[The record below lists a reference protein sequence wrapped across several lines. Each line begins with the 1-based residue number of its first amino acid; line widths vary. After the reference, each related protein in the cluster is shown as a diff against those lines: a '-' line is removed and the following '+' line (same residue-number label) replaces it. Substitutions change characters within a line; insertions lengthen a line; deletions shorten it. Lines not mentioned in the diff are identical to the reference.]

1 MKYSC
6 EIKISGIVA
15 SKELA
20 FFVAPYLKA
29 SSLIL
34 LSGDLGAGKTTF
46 VRNFLLSLGYNKS
59 VTSPTFNIVKT
70 YEVGHTF
77 VNHIDAY
84 RLEGRDE
91 EIGLDELIESDDIT
105 FIEWP
110 IYLNPRL
117 LMKEHLDIEIKILN
131 NDERLYVFNSNS
143 KAYESLFINLKER
156 YHA

>member
-6 EIKISGIVA
+6 EIKVNDVLS

-20 FFVAPYLKA
+20 FFIAPFLKE
-29 SSLIL
+29 SSLVL

-46 VRNFLLSLGYNKS
+46 VRNYLLSLGYDKS

-70 YEVGHTF
+70 YEVGQIF

-110 IYLNPRL
+110 IYLNPKL
-117 LMKEHLDIEIKILN
+117 LVKAHLNIDIKILN
-131 NDERLYVFNSNS
+131 GDEREYVLNSES
-143 KAYESLFINLKER
+143 DIYKSLFEAIKEH

>member
-91 EIGLDELIESDDIT
+91 EIGLDELIESDV
-105 FIEWP
+105 E
-110 IYLNPRL
+110 
-117 LMKEHLDIEIKILN
+117 IEIKILN
-131 NDERLYVFNSNS
+131 DDERLYFFNSNS
-143 KAYESLFINLKER
+143 KVYESLFINLKER